1 MKPSKENVFRLLAR
15 IEQDGGLPHD
25 GPISIFT
32 GDRVGL
38 LRMHPM
44 QFVVRIDG
52 DTVFVRASRLPFARP
67 MVFSLKALRGADL
80 SEEVGV

>member
-1 MKPSKENVFRLLAR
+1 MKPSKENIFRLLAG
-15 IEQDGGLPHD
+15 IEQNGGLPHD
-25 GPISIFT
+25 GPISVFT

-38 LRMHPM
+38 LRLHPM

-67 MVFSLKALRGADL
+67 MVFSHKALREADL
-80 SEEVGV
+80 SAEVSV